1 MNTYSL
7 WGISSSWLASATAS
21 RARSKSGRRVIVP
34 NAIALPTC
42 QVNTT
47 PLALLH
53 VITPPF
59 ALHCNVTRTESSARA
74 DWVDWSLTWGGRAA
88 GQQSVARGAAPPRA
102 PPRPAAVTLRANHT
116 PNNAALLLRFIWSCI
131 GLMVSAGQPY
141 YYALIED
148 EVGARP
154 YVACCKIWFLL
165 TRYPSDS
172 NEGCLK
178 RITKDVGDDGRGSG
192 PRAPRTCVGTP
203 PGNPLLIPAF
213 PLSKEFRRRCCRRNS
228 VCPDHWIT
236 IRSKDHHTRWN

>member
-53 VITPPF
+53 VITAPF
-59 ALHCNVTRTESSARA
+59 ALHCNVTRTESS
-74 DWVDWSLTWGGRAA
+74 GRAA
-88 GQQSVARGAAPPRA
+88 WVAWCDVRRAGRRATECRANRRAAARPRPP

-131 GLMVSAGQPY
+131 GLMVSAG
-141 YYALIED
+141 
-148 EVGARP
+148 RHST
-154 YVACCKIWFLL
+154 LL
-165 TRYPSDS
+165 LRSYR
-172 NEGCLK
+172 GW
-178 RITKDVGDDGRGSG
+178 GR
-192 PRAPRTCVGTP
+192 RA
-203 PGNPLLIPAF
+203 
-213 PLSKEFRRRCCRRNS
+213 S
-228 VCPDHWIT
+228 VCRVLQNMIFINT
-236 IRSKDHHTRWN
+236 LAV

>member
-7 WGISSSWLASATAS
+7 WGISSSWLASAAAS

-53 VITPPF
+53 VITAPF
-59 ALHCNVTRTESSARA
+59 ALHCNVTRTESSVARPGSPG
-74 DWVDWSLTWGGRAA
+74 VTWGGRAA
-88 GQQSVARGAAPPRA
+88 GQQSVARSAAARPRPP

-131 GLMVSAGQPY
+131 GLMVSAGRPY
-141 YYALIED
+141 YCALIED

-154 YVACCKIWFLL
+154 YVACCIIWFLL
-165 TRYPSDS
+165 TR
-172 NEGCLK
+172 
-178 RITKDVGDDGRGSG
+178 
-192 PRAPRTCVGTP
+192 
-203 PGNPLLIPAF
+203 
-213 PLSKEFRRRCCRRNS
+213 
-228 VCPDHWIT
+228 
-236 IRSKDHHTRWN
+236 